1 MRRNRSIGNRT
12 MSWSNLWVRMNMA
25 FATDN
30 TTRATTA
37 TDAHTITFRACANA
51 GDGKLRIKITSIKKI
66 VPGSQEVRADQGD
79 LGGAE
84 DGRSR
89 EGSRRSPADLV
100 GC

>member
-1 MRRNRSIGNRT
+1 MAKT
-12 MSWSNLWVRMNMA
+12 LQRMERDA
-25 FATDN
+25 LISRDPTPVTGGLPDCCSR
-30 TTRATTA
+30 TTRGHYEAS
-37 TDAHTITFRACANA
+37 A
-51 GDGKLRIKITSIKKI
+51 GDPSGKLQIKITSIKKI

-79 LGGAE
+79 FGGAE

>member
-1 MRRNRSIGNRT
+1 
-12 MSWSNLWVRMNMA
+12 MSWSNLWVRTNMA

-37 TDAHTITFRACANA
+37 KDAHTITFRACTNA
-51 GDGKLRIKITSIKKI
+51 GDPSEKLQIKITSIKN
-66 VPGSQEVRADQGD
+66 PGSQEVRADQGD

-84 DGRSR
+84 DRRSR
-89 EGSRRSPADLV
+89 EGSRRSPADLG

>member
-1 MRRNRSIGNRT
+1 
-12 MSWSNLWVRMNMA
+12 MA
-25 FATDN
+25 FPTDN
-30 TTRATTA
+30 TNRATETA
-37 TDAHTITFRACANA
+37 KDAHTITFRACTNA
-51 GDGKLRIKITSIKKI
+51 GDPSGKLQIKITSIRKS
-66 VPGSQEVRADQGD
+66 PGSQEVRADQGD